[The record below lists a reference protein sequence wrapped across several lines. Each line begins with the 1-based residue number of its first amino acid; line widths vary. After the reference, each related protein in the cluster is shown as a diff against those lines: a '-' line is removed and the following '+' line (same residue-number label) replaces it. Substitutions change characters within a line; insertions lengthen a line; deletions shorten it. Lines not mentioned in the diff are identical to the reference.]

1 MEIMEQMQ
9 SLMKALEAGSQ
20 LAAPGQLNQGA
31 SLQMEDLSPVMHNLT
46 FKDKNIKLQKMVEK
60 KEHKNTVFQF
70 NRVLDYGIRGG
81 SAQYEGNIGEEETS
95 NYVRIV
101 VPMAHYVTQRRVTLA
116 ANMVATF
123 DGKKADNREAEASAL
138 KLAGDIEYD
147 LFRGQA
153 DYSNNGVFDG
163 NPLAAADMPGM
174 IGLDRQVRQSDY
186 QQNAQDLAFAE
197 FGSSLSSVLHANGT
211 LAQSIIEDASLRS
224 AIAWGNANKLMVD
237 EYVLSA
243 YNKIAFAKERIV
255 LAGSPQESTGA
266 ELRMQHTAAGPIS
279 VESSGFLRGKV
290 QPNRPRLGALAA
302 PASITVAQGSA
313 GLSSLLAGSYV
324 YYVTAENERGEGYAS
339 ASQSVTISANYSI
352 TVTISAVAG
361 ARLYNVYRSAAGGS
375 AATARFIGKIKQ
387 GISNPV
393 FTDLGNRLPG
403 SVTGFL
409 VQGDSMELGELCP
422 YTRAPLARGDLSDIE
437 AHFRI
442 LALGCMAPRYNV
454 LLDNLVGNL

>member
-1 MEIMEQMQ
+1 MIEQMQ

-31 SLQMEDLSPVMHNLT
+31 SLQIEDLSPVMHNLT

-60 KEHKNTVFQF
+60 KDHKNTVFQF

-138 KLAGDIEYD
+138 KLAGDIEFD

-153 DYSNNGVFDG
+153 DYSNAGVFDG

-174 IGLDRQVRQSDY
+174 VGLDQQVRQSDY
-186 QQNAQDLAFAE
+186 QQNAHDLAFAE
-197 FGSSLSSVLHANGT
+197 FGSDLSSVLPANGT
-211 LAQSIIEDASLRS
+211 LSQNIIEDSSLRS

-237 EYVLSA
+237 EFVLSA
-243 YNKIAFAKERIV
+243 YNKIAFNKERIV
-255 LAGSPQESTGA
+255 LSGSAQESTGA
-266 ELRMQHTAAGPIS
+266 ELRTQHTAAGPVS

-290 QPNRPRLGALAA
+290 KPNRPRLGALAA
-302 PASITVAQGSA
+302 PSIALADGGAAGTSLVAGT
-313 GLSSLLAGSYV
+313 YV
-324 YYVTAENERGEGYAS
+324 YYATAENERGEGFAG
-339 ASQSVTISANYSI
+339 ASQSQAIVAGHKINVTI
-352 TVTISAVAG
+352 TAVSG
-361 ARLYNVYRSAAGGS
+361 AKFYNVYRSAAGGS
-375 AATARFIGKIKQ
+375 AASARFIGKIKQ
-387 GISNPV
+387 GASNPV
-393 FTDLGNRLPG
+393 FVDLGNRLP
-403 SVTGFL
+403 V
-409 VQGDSMELGELCP
+409 P
-422 YTRAPLARGDLSDIE
+422 
-437 AHFRI
+437 
-442 LALGCMAPRYNV
+442 
-454 LLDNLVGNL
+454 